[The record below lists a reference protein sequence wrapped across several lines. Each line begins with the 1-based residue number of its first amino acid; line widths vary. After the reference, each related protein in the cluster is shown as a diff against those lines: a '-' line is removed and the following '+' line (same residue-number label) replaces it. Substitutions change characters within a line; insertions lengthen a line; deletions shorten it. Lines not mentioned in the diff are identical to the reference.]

1 MTREAKLQERQA
13 HKRNRIRMTRAD
25 VVYQVVIYT
34 IVTLFTICCVIPLLY
49 VIGMSLTSEGEMIQK
64 NYFVIIPEQPTLKA
78 YEYVF
83 NQFNFWN
90 SMGISVART
99 ILGVAAMLVFVIPG
113 GYIMAKRE
121 MPGQRGIMIFFIITM
136 LFSAGIDPT
145 FVWLRT
151 LNLYNNIWCLILLS
165 LNNVFNML
173 LYKTNFEGIPS
184 EIEEAAMI
192 DGASS
197 LTLFYRIVI
206 PMTLPVIASCVFFMI
221 VSTWNSYGSAILFI
235 SDTDQMPLAQFLYR
249 LVTATEQSQDNYL
262 VLNSENINAATIIIS
277 VIPILCVYPF
287 IMNYMKSGLTIGSV
301 KV

>member
-1 MTREAKLQERQA
+1 MTRTKMKIKSVRSD
-13 HKRNRIRMTRAD
+13 IVFD
-25 VVYQVVIYT
+25 VIKWIALILCVIFVVFPILNVISLSIVDGVYNTQVVFFPVWEGLTLQQFEWVLTNANFLAALKNSILYT
-34 IVTLFTICCVIPLLY
+34 VVATIGSNVLMAMTAYPLSKEDCPFKGP
-49 VIGMSLTSEGEMIQK
+49 V
-64 NYFVIIPEQPTLKA
+64 
-78 YEYVF
+78 
-83 NQFNFWN
+83 
-90 SMGISVART
+90 
-99 ILGVAAMLVFVIPG
+99 
-113 GYIMAKRE
+113 
-121 MPGQRGIMIFFIITM
+121 MIFFIITM
-136 LFSAGIDPT
+136 LFSAGIVPT

-173 LYKTNFEGIPS
+173 LYKTNFEVIPS

-301 KV
+301 KG

>member
-1 MTREAKLQERQA
+1 MTRTKMKIKSVRSD
-13 HKRNRIRMTRAD
+13 IVFD
-25 VVYQVVIYT
+25 VIKWIALILCVIFVVFPILNVISLSIVDGVYNTQVVFFPVWEGLTLQQFEWVLTNANFLAALKNSILYT
-34 IVTLFTICCVIPLLY
+34 VVATIGSNVLMAMTAYPLSKEDCPFKGP
-49 VIGMSLTSEGEMIQK
+49 V
-64 NYFVIIPEQPTLKA
+64 
-78 YEYVF
+78 
-83 NQFNFWN
+83 
-90 SMGISVART
+90 
-99 ILGVAAMLVFVIPG
+99 
-113 GYIMAKRE
+113 
-121 MPGQRGIMIFFIITM
+121 MIFFIITM
-136 LFSAGIDPT
+136 LFSAGIVPT

-151 LNLYNNIWCLILLS
+151 PNLYNNIWCLILLS

-301 KV
+301 KG

>member
-1 MTREAKLQERQA
+1 MTRTKMKIKSVRSDIAF
-13 HKRNRIRMTRAD
+13 D
-25 VVYQVVIYT
+25 VIKWIALILCVIFVVFPILNVISLSIVDGVYNTQVVFFPVWEGLTMQQFEWVLTNANFLAALKNSILYT
-34 IVTLFTICCVIPLLY
+34 VVATIGSNVLMAMTAYPLSKEDCPFKGP
-49 VIGMSLTSEGEMIQK
+49 V
-64 NYFVIIPEQPTLKA
+64 
-78 YEYVF
+78 
-83 NQFNFWN
+83 
-90 SMGISVART
+90 
-99 ILGVAAMLVFVIPG
+99 
-113 GYIMAKRE
+113 
-121 MPGQRGIMIFFIITM
+121 MIFFIITM
-136 LFSAGIDPT
+136 LFSAGIVPT

-301 KV
+301 KG

>member
-1 MTREAKLQERQA
+1 MDRVDPLRHFRRIPDSER
-13 HKRNRIRMTRAD
+13 D
-25 VVYQVVIYT
+25 FPFDGVYNTQVVFFPVWEGLTLQQFEWVLTNANFLAALKNSILYT
-34 IVTLFTICCVIPLLY
+34 VVATIGSNVLMAMTAYPLSKEDCPFKGP
-49 VIGMSLTSEGEMIQK
+49 V
-64 NYFVIIPEQPTLKA
+64 
-78 YEYVF
+78 
-83 NQFNFWN
+83 
-90 SMGISVART
+90 
-99 ILGVAAMLVFVIPG
+99 
-113 GYIMAKRE
+113 
-121 MPGQRGIMIFFIITM
+121 MIFFIITM
-136 LFSAGIDPT
+136 LFSAGIVPT

-301 KV
+301 KG

>member
-1 MTREAKLQERQA
+1 MTRTKMKIKSVRSD
-13 HKRNRIRMTRAD
+13 IVFD
-25 VVYQVVIYT
+25 VIKWIALILCVIFVVFPILNVISLSIVDGVYNTQVVFFPVWEGLTLQQFEWVLTNANFLAALKNSILYT
-34 IVTLFTICCVIPLLY
+34 VVATIGSNVLMAMTAYPLSKEDCPFKGP
-49 VIGMSLTSEGEMIQK
+49 V
-64 NYFVIIPEQPTLKA
+64 
-78 YEYVF
+78 
-83 NQFNFWN
+83 
-90 SMGISVART
+90 
-99 ILGVAAMLVFVIPG
+99 
-113 GYIMAKRE
+113 
-121 MPGQRGIMIFFIITM
+121 MIFFIITM
-136 LFSAGIDPT
+136 LFSAGIVPT

-301 KV
+301 EG

>member
-1 MTREAKLQERQA
+1 MTRTKMKIKSVRSD
-13 HKRNRIRMTRAD
+13 IVFD
-25 VVYQVVIYT
+25 VIKWIALILCVIFVVFPILNVISLSIVDGVYNTQVVFFPVWEGLTLQQFEWVLTNANFLAALKNSILYT
-34 IVTLFTICCVIPLLY
+34 VVATIGSNVLMAMTAYPLSKEDCPFKGP
-49 VIGMSLTSEGEMIQK
+49 V
-64 NYFVIIPEQPTLKA
+64 
-78 YEYVF
+78 
-83 NQFNFWN
+83 
-90 SMGISVART
+90 
-99 ILGVAAMLVFVIPG
+99 
-113 GYIMAKRE
+113 
-121 MPGQRGIMIFFIITM
+121 MIFFIITM
-136 LFSAGIDPT
+136 LFSAGIVPT

-277 VIPILCVYPF
+277 VIPILCVSPF

-301 KV
+301 KGL

>member
-1 MTREAKLQERQA
+1 MTRTKMKIKSVRSDIAF
-13 HKRNRIRMTRAD
+13 D
-25 VVYQVVIYT
+25 VIKWIALILCVIFVVFPILNVISLSIVDGVYNTQVVFFPVWEGLTLQQFEWVLTNANFLAALKNSILYT
-34 IVTLFTICCVIPLLY
+34 VVATIGSNVLMAMTAYPLSKEDCPFKGP
-49 VIGMSLTSEGEMIQK
+49 V
-64 NYFVIIPEQPTLKA
+64 
-78 YEYVF
+78 
-83 NQFNFWN
+83 
-90 SMGISVART
+90 
-99 ILGVAAMLVFVIPG
+99 
-113 GYIMAKRE
+113 
-121 MPGQRGIMIFFIITM
+121 MIFFIITM
-136 LFSAGIDPT
+136 LFSAGIVPT

-301 KV
+301 KG

>member
-1 MTREAKLQERQA
+1 MTRTKMKIKSVRSD
-13 HKRNRIRMTRAD
+13 IVFD
-25 VVYQVVIYT
+25 VIKWIALILCVIFVVFPILNVISLSIVDGVYNTQVVFFPVWEGLTLQQFEWVLTNANFLAALKNSILYT
-34 IVTLFTICCVIPLLY
+34 VVATIGSNVLMAMTAYPLSKEDCPFKGP
-49 VIGMSLTSEGEMIQK
+49 V
-64 NYFVIIPEQPTLKA
+64 
-78 YEYVF
+78 
-83 NQFNFWN
+83 
-90 SMGISVART
+90 
-99 ILGVAAMLVFVIPG
+99 
-113 GYIMAKRE
+113 
-121 MPGQRGIMIFFIITM
+121 MIFFIITM
-136 LFSAGIDPT
+136 LFSAGIVPT

-301 KV
+301 KG

>member
-1 MTREAKLQERQA
+1 MTRTKMKIKSVRSDIAF
-13 HKRNRIRMTRAD
+13 D
-25 VVYQVVIYT
+25 VIKWIALILCVIFVVFPILNVISLSIVDGVYNTQVVFFPVWEGLTLQQFEWVLTNANFLAALKNSILYT
-34 IVTLFTICCVIPLLY
+34 VVATIGSNVLMAMTAYPLSKEDCPFKGP
-49 VIGMSLTSEGEMIQK
+49 V
-64 NYFVIIPEQPTLKA
+64 
-78 YEYVF
+78 
-83 NQFNFWN
+83 
-90 SMGISVART
+90 
-99 ILGVAAMLVFVIPG
+99 
-113 GYIMAKRE
+113 
-121 MPGQRGIMIFFIITM
+121 MIFFIITM
-136 LFSAGIDPT
+136 LFSAGIVPT

-151 LNLYNNIWCLILLS
+151 LDLYNNIWCLILLS

-301 KV
+301 KG

>member
-1 MTREAKLQERQA
+1 MTRTKMKIKSVRSD
-13 HKRNRIRMTRAD
+13 IVFD
-25 VVYQVVIYT
+25 VIKWIALILCVIFVVFPILNVISLSIVDGVYNTQVVFFPVWEGLTLQQFEWVLTNANFLAALKNSILYT
-34 IVTLFTICCVIPLLY
+34 VVATIGSNVLMAMTAYPLSKEDCPFKGP
-49 VIGMSLTSEGEMIQK
+49 V
-64 NYFVIIPEQPTLKA
+64 
-78 YEYVF
+78 
-83 NQFNFWN
+83 
-90 SMGISVART
+90 
-99 ILGVAAMLVFVIPG
+99 
-113 GYIMAKRE
+113 
-121 MPGQRGIMIFFIITM
+121 MIFFIITM
-136 LFSAGIDPT
+136 LFSAGIVPT

-151 LNLYNNIWCLILLS
+151 LNLYNNIRCLILLS

-301 KV
+301 KG

>member
-1 MTREAKLQERQA
+1 MTRTKMKIKSVRSD
-13 HKRNRIRMTRAD
+13 IVFD
-25 VVYQVVIYT
+25 VIKWIAVILCVIFVVFPILNVISLSIVDGVYNTQVVFFPVWEGLTLQQFEWVLTNANFLAALKNSILYT
-34 IVTLFTICCVIPLLY
+34 VVATIGSNVLMAMTAYPLSKEDCPFKGP
-49 VIGMSLTSEGEMIQK
+49 V
-64 NYFVIIPEQPTLKA
+64 
-78 YEYVF
+78 
-83 NQFNFWN
+83 
-90 SMGISVART
+90 
-99 ILGVAAMLVFVIPG
+99 
-113 GYIMAKRE
+113 
-121 MPGQRGIMIFFIITM
+121 MIFFIITM
-136 LFSAGIDPT
+136 LFSAGIVPT

-301 KV
+301 KG

>member
-1 MTREAKLQERQA
+1 MTRTKMKIKSVRSD
-13 HKRNRIRMTRAD
+13 IVFD
-25 VVYQVVIYT
+25 VIKWIALILCVIFVVFPILNVISLSIVDGVYNTQVVFFPVWEGLTLQQFEWVLTNANFLAALKNSILYT
-34 IVTLFTICCVIPLLY
+34 VVATIGSNVLMAMTAYPLSKEDCPFKGP
-49 VIGMSLTSEGEMIQK
+49 V
-64 NYFVIIPEQPTLKA
+64 
-78 YEYVF
+78 
-83 NQFNFWN
+83 
-90 SMGISVART
+90 
-99 ILGVAAMLVFVIPG
+99 
-113 GYIMAKRE
+113 
-121 MPGQRGIMIFFIITM
+121 MIFFIITM
-136 LFSAGIDPT
+136 LFSAGIVPT

-287 IMNYMKSGLTIGSV
+287 IMNYMKSGLRIGSV
-301 KV
+301 KG

>member
-1 MTREAKLQERQA
+1 MTRTKMKIKSVRSD
-13 HKRNRIRMTRAD
+13 IVFD
-25 VVYQVVIYT
+25 VIKWIALILCVIFVVFPILNVISLSIVDGVYNTQVVFFPVWEGLPLQQFEWVLTNANFLAALKNSILYT
-34 IVTLFTICCVIPLLY
+34 VVATIGSNVLMAMTAYPLSKEDCPFKGP
-49 VIGMSLTSEGEMIQK
+49 V
-64 NYFVIIPEQPTLKA
+64 
-78 YEYVF
+78 
-83 NQFNFWN
+83 
-90 SMGISVART
+90 
-99 ILGVAAMLVFVIPG
+99 
-113 GYIMAKRE
+113 
-121 MPGQRGIMIFFIITM
+121 MIFFIITM
-136 LFSAGIDPT
+136 LFSAGIVPT

-301 KV
+301 KG

>member
-1 MTREAKLQERQA
+1 MTRTKMKIKSVRSD
-13 HKRNRIRMTRAD
+13 IVFD
-25 VVYQVVIYT
+25 VIKWIALILCVIFVVFPILNVISLSIVDGVYNTQVVFFPVWEGLTLQQFEWVLTNANFLAALKNSILYT
-34 IVTLFTICCVIPLLY
+34 VVATIGSNVLMAMTAYPLSKEDCPFKGP
-49 VIGMSLTSEGEMIQK
+49 V
-64 NYFVIIPEQPTLKA
+64 
-78 YEYVF
+78 
-83 NQFNFWN
+83 
-90 SMGISVART
+90 
-99 ILGVAAMLVFVIPG
+99 
-113 GYIMAKRE
+113 
-121 MPGQRGIMIFFIITM
+121 MIFFIITM
-136 LFSAGIDPT
+136 LFSAGIVPT

-235 SDTDQMPLAQFLYR
+235 SDTDQMPLAQCLYR

-301 KV
+301 KG

>member
-1 MTREAKLQERQA
+1 MTRTKMKIKSVRSD
-13 HKRNRIRMTRAD
+13 IVFD
-25 VVYQVVIYT
+25 VIKWIALILCVIFVVFPILNVISLSIVDGVYNTQVVFFPVWEGLTLQQFEWVLTNANFLAALKNSILYT
-34 IVTLFTICCVIPLLY
+34 VVATIGSNVLMAMTAYPLSKEDCPFKGP
-49 VIGMSLTSEGEMIQK
+49 V
-64 NYFVIIPEQPTLKA
+64 
-78 YEYVF
+78 
-83 NQFNFWN
+83 
-90 SMGISVART
+90 
-99 ILGVAAMLVFVIPG
+99 
-113 GYIMAKRE
+113 
-121 MPGQRGIMIFFIITM
+121 MIFFIITM
-136 LFSAGIDPT
+136 LFSAGIVPT

-277 VIPILCVYPF
+277 VIPILCVHPF
-287 IMNYMKSGLTIGSV
+287 IMNCMKSGLTIGSV
-301 KV
+301 KG